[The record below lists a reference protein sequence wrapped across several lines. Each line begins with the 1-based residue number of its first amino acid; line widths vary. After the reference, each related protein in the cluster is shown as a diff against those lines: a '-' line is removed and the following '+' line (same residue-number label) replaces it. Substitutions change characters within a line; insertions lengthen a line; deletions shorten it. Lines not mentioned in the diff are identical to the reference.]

1 VKDARSKIKK
11 EVKMKELNEQSKT
24 ERPKALICAHGDGH
38 GLICAVLSKKVLEKE
53 GFEVEIL
60 CGFKTGDVKN
70 FWEKT
75 IDNIK
80 DEYEKVVI
88 VDIPLH
94 KDVSLSFSK
103 LKKLDEKVKEIWYI
117 DHHPRNLLELL
128 PIENFY
134 IVDNPGKCYYG
145 FNKIDEDADE
155 KVKLLV
161 RLGQI
166 ADRDPSVTPS
176 GEEQIVANGISY
188 SLFSEK
194 YSLNEIINKLEN
206 IVSKDNW
213 DFFKK
218 LGQEFYDKYCS
229 LDRVKCIKNVAVVD
243 TSNVEFK
250 LVWNILHRVID
261 VFNINY
267 AIGVREFEHFT
278 QINIVRNPQKKLPS
292 LKEIVPHIPY
302 NVLIVGDGAISYRIR
317 GKSRKDI
324 LKEVE
329 QLIER
334 LNQITEDIESDRYA

>member
-1 VKDARSKIKK
+1 MKDTKTLTEK
-11 EVKMKELNEQSKT
+11 ETKT
-24 ERPKALICAHGDGH
+24 KRMDKQVGTRKRKALICAHGDGH
-38 GLICAVLSKKVLEKE
+38 GLICAVLSKRVLEEE
-53 GFEVEIL
+53 GFDTEIL

-75 IDNIK
+75 IDNIR
-80 DEYEKVVI
+80 ENYEKVVI

-94 KDVSLSFSK
+94 KDISLSLSK
-103 LKKLDEKVKEIWYI
+103 LKKLSEKVKEVWYI
-117 DHHPRNLLELL
+117 DHHPRSLLESP
-128 PIENFY
+128 PIKNFY

-145 FNKIDEDADE
+145 FNKANKNMD
-155 KVKLLV
+155 KKFKLLV

-166 ADRDPSVTPS
+166 ADRDPSVTPNK
-176 GEEQIVANGISY
+176 EEKIVANGISY

-194 YSLNEIINKLEN
+194 TSLDEIINKLEG
-206 IVSKDNW
+206 IDSDDNW
-213 DFFKK
+213 NFFKE

-229 LDRVKCIKNVAVVD
+229 LDKVKCVKNVAVVN

-261 VFNINY
+261 VFNIDY
-267 AIGVREFEHFT
+267 AVGVREFEYFT
-278 QINIVRNPQKKLPS
+278 QINIVRNPQRKLPS
-292 LKEIVPHIPY
+292 LKGVVPHIPY

-317 GKSRKDI
+317 GKSRKEI

-334 LNQITEDIESDRYA
+334 LNQITENIGDG